1 MSKFKTLYVAKE
13 YAAKDGKVKTS
24 WVPAG
29 QVFLTDDG
37 KTDMRI
43 DLPGYSGGQ
52 LVSFRGDNSDASAAE

>member
-13 YAAKDGKVKTS
+13 YASKDGKVKTS

-29 QVFLTDDG
+29 QVFLTEDG

-43 DLPGYSGGQ
+43 DLPGYAGGQ
-52 LVSFRGDNSDASAAE
+52 LVSFRENPAEAAGE